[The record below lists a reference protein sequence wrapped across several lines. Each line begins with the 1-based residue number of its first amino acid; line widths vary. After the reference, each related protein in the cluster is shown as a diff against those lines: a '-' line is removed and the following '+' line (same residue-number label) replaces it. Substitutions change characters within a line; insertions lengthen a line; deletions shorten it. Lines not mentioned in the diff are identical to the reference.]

1 MLLTETKTLHRYRRG
16 HGFKSRTSLKIF
28 FRSYFNYQFS
38 SFLSCEDLLYSHS
51 NSVLVPILQT
61 FQRELGR
68 RQANYDS
75 VMNAGRTM
83 INENKVEDPH
93 KLEERLDDLRM
104 RWEAISALSNTKQ
117 DR

>member
-1 MLLTETKTLHRYRRG
+1 MQHGIRVYLAELERLRQFAKQRIFT
-16 HGFKSRTSLKIF
+16 HGFLLPRTHAADLDINEQCI
-28 FRSYFNYQFS
+28 YFN
-38 SFLSCEDLLYSHS
+38 LS
-51 NSVLVPILQT
+51 QT
-61 FQRELGR
+61 FHRELGR

-83 INENKVEDPH
+83 INENKVEDPK

-104 RWEAISALSNTKQ
+104 RWEAISALANTKQ

>member
-1 MLLTETKTLHRYRRG
+1 
-16 HGFKSRTSLKIF
+16 
-28 FRSYFNYQFS
+28 
-38 SFLSCEDLLYSHS
+38 
-51 NSVLVPILQT
+51 
-61 FQRELGR
+61 
-68 RQANYDS
+68 
-75 VMNAGRTM
+75 MNAGRTM

>member
-1 MLLTETKTLHRYRRG
+1 M
-16 HGFKSRTSLKIF
+16 F

-38 SFLSCEDLLYSHS
+38 SFLSREDLSYSHS

>member
-1 MLLTETKTLHRYRRG
+1 MDIVSCGTGACNWSKQWGWGGGYLVTLNFIYMY
-16 HGFKSRTSLKIF
+16 I
-28 FRSYFNYQFS
+28 YF
-38 SFLSCEDLLYSHS
+38 
-51 NSVLVPILQT
+51 LQA

-83 INENKVEDPH
+83 INENKVEDPQ
-93 KLEERLDDLRM
+93 KLEERLDDLRT
-104 RWEAISALSNTKQ
+104 RWEAISALAATKQ